1 MQSSQNVD
9 PPCSSSSVFY
19 EPVCTVS
26 PISYN
31 TTFLPASS
39 QEATCSLNETNLLI
53 GSHQQQDYID
63 LTNYGVSDPSLSDLT
78 ERADSLFLTSPQA
91 LTDGSNNASPQ
102 PYPILSSPQ
111 DIYHEIVCECAQ
123 IEKNNPSFITVL
135 ILIFELFFR
144 ITIHYMIV
152 FLNPII

>member
-9 PPCSSSSVFY
+9 QPCSSSSVFY

-26 PISYN
+26 PISCN

-39 QEATCSLNETNLLI
+39 RETTCSLNETNLLI
-53 GSHQQQDYID
+53 ESHQQPDYID
-63 LTNYGVSDPSLSDLT
+63 LTNYVVSDPSLSDLT

-102 PYPILSSPQ
+102 PYPISSPQ
-111 DIYHEIVCECAQ
+111 DIYHEIVCECEQ
-123 IEKNNPSFITVL
+123 IEKNNPSFMTVL
-135 ILIFELFFR
+135 ILIFELFLELRF
-144 ITIHYMIV
+144 
-152 FLNPII
+152 II